1 MKTETQWKTWFET
14 FHSNTLAGSGNQSW
28 FECGEKEVTGRVFY
42 RLFAGGDDR
51 CSLLFGDA
59 MDTTFADGSPSRV
72 NQTLGGWTLRA
83 ARIGVTKRAE
93 IDGFDEPEWMTP
105 LTFDG
110 EPEKHVAPGERFAS
124 DPVRLR
130 AEKGDYLCL
139 ETTVSGPR
147 VPCHPETLLPCFVRG
162 EAGWTRSVNTL
173 FAQMIGCDRPVRL
186 RVGFLG
192 DSITQGCG
200 TRMNRYEHWSAVVSE
215 RLGEECAFWNL
226 GLGYARAH
234 DAAACGDWLERAKR
248 NDLVV
253 LCAGVNDL
261 FQRPEPRV
269 EDIERSL
276 QTIVTQLRQAGAR
289 VLVQTIPPFDYD
301 AVRRVEWA
309 QINDWIRGTLS
320 KQADAL
326 FDVAPVLRL
335 SAQEPWRARYGGHPD
350 GEGCRRWAEAL
361 EPVLRSLIEKTV
373 EARRG

>member
-1 MKTETQWKTWFET
+1 MKTEKQWKAWFET

-28 FECGEKEVTGRVFY
+28 FKNCEPQVTGRVFY
-42 RLFAGGDDR
+42 RLLAGGDYR
-51 CSLLFGDA
+51 YSLLFGDA
-59 MDTTFADGSPSRV
+59 MDATFADGSQSRV
-72 NQTLGGWTLRA
+72 NQPLGGWTIRS
-83 ARIGVTKRAE
+83 ARLGVTKRAE
-93 IDGFDEPEWMTP
+93 IDGFDEPEWMAA
-105 LTFDG
+105 LTFDR
-110 EPEKHVAPGERFAS
+110 ESEKTVAPGECFAS

-139 ETTVSGPR
+139 ETTVSGAR

-173 FAQMIGCDRPVRL
+173 LAMMIGCDRPVRL
-186 RVGFLG
+186 RVGYLG

-200 TRMNRYEHWSAVVSE
+200 TRMNRYEHWSAVLSE
-215 RLGEECAFWNL
+215 RLDQECAFWNL

-234 DAAACGDWLERAKR
+234 DAATCGGWLDKAKQ

-276 QTIVTQLRQAGAR
+276 ETIVTRLRQAGVR

-301 AVRRVEWA
+301 ETRRAEWA
-309 QINDWIRGTLS
+309 RINDWIRGTLS
-320 KQADAL
+320 GQADAL
-326 FDVAPVLRL
+326 FDVTPVLRL
-335 SAQEPWRARYGGHPD
+335 SWDTQSVQKAARKHLLNALRMPLTFRTRTARTARARACG
-350 GEGCRRWAEAL
+350 
-361 EPVLRSLIEKTV
+361 
-373 EARRG
+373 RGS

>member
-1 MKTETQWKTWFET
+1 MKTETQWKAWLET

-28 FECGEKEVTGRVFY
+28 FECGEGEVTGRVFY
-42 RLFAGGDDR
+42 RLFAGGDYR

-59 MDTTFADGSPSRV
+59 MDTTFADGSHSWA
-72 NQTLGGWTLRA
+72 NQTLG
-83 ARIGVTKRAE
+83 
-93 IDGFDEPEWMTP
+93 GFDEPEWMAK

-110 EPEKHVAPGERFAS
+110 EPEKTAAPGERFAS
-124 DPVRLR
+124 DPIRLR

-139 ETTVSGPR
+139 ETTVSGAR

-186 RVGFLG
+186 CVGYLG

-200 TRMNRYEHWSAVVSE
+200 TRPNRYEHWSAVVAE

-234 DAAACGDWLERAKR
+234 DAATCGGWLDKAKQ

-276 QTIVTQLRQAGAR
+276 QTIVTQLRQAGVR

-301 AVRRVEWA
+301 EARRAEWA

-320 KQADAL
+320 RQADAL
-326 FDVAPVLRL
+326 FDAAPVLSL

-350 GEGCRRWAEAL
+350 GEGCRLWAEAL
-361 EPVLRSLIEKTV
+361 EPVLRGLIEETFGV
-373 EARRG
+373 RRG